1 MVDKGKEIVLKA
13 QEKFIK
19 VPNCSLD
26 FEREGAFALQM
37 FRSNPALLNTDQ
49 QSVIDAIVNVA
60 MTGLTLNPAL
70 AFAYLVP
77 RKGKCIL
84 DISYRGMIKILT
96 DFGTVRN
103 VIAELV
109 YEKDKFFERRG
120 TDPMIEHIPATFKD
134 RGKIIGS
141 YAVGFFH
148 DGKYQFE
155 TMKTSEIEAIK
166 KRSPAVKAG
175 KGSPWDTDEGEM
187 FRKTPIRRLFKYLP
201 KTKLPE
207 NIVRTIELDTQNN
220 AIDFKKEVEIELSI
234 AEVTEI
240 TGKLKPIKN
249 KKELFELNTKYP
261 KFQKISLYQKLFKD
275 KLAEIEKDKAF
286 DQAQKEEFVKQTIDG
301 AAKEEMKAVLK
312 ENPEI
317 MTNEA
322 LKNQYNAKL
331 KSFENGNK

>member
-1 MVDKGKEIVLKA
+1 MEKCKEIVLQA

-37 FRSNPALLNTDQ
+37 FRSNPALLNIDQ

-70 AFAYLVP
+70 SFAYLVP
-77 RKGKCIL
+77 RKGRCIL

-103 VIAELV
+103 VIVELV

-120 TDPMIEHIPATFKD
+120 TDPMIEHLPATFKD
-134 RGKIIGS
+134 RGKIIGC

-155 TMKTSEIEAIK
+155 TMKTSEIEDIK

-187 FRKTPIRRLFKYLP
+187 YRKTLVRRLFKYLP

-220 AIDFKKEVEIELSI
+220 AIDFNKEVKPEFTPEIKKDIEAKLKNIESKSKLIELCSKYPEFQSSETFRRLFTDKKE
-234 AEVTEI
+234 EI
-240 TGKLKPIKN
+240 T
-249 KKELFELNTKYP
+249 
-261 KFQKISLYQKLFKD
+261 
-275 KLAEIEKDKAF
+275 F
-286 DQAQKEEFVKQTIDG
+286 DQSQKEEFVKQTIEG
-301 AAKEEMKAVLK
+301 VESETELKKVLK
-312 ENPEI
+312 ENGDI
-317 MTNEA
+317 MNNE
-322 LKNQYNAKL
+322 KL
-331 KSFENGNK
+331 KIL